1 MRTEPER
8 MPLKTLQIALLGG
21 NDEAVFV
28 GLRNFPAHKL
38 ALIAPAESQDQSR
51 ILSTRLADTLK
62 LAVSVVEIKDS
73 SIQTMLE
80 TIGQLVRGETENF
93 QDFFI
98 NVGSAGK
105 NLACAGVAA
114 AFVYGIKAFDVT
126 GDQPEMFPVM
136 KFSYTQAVTAPKIE
150 ILRAIE
156 RSGGSVESL
165 ETLSGIV
172 NYGKPLLSY
181 HIRGSEES
189 RGLESLG
196 LVEVERG
203 KRGRLRVKLT
213 PLGRT
218 LLSTASTS

>member
-1 MRTEPER
+1 
-8 MPLKTLQIALLGG
+8 MPQKTLQIALLEG
-21 NDEAVFV
+21 NDEPIFV
-28 GLRNFPAHKL
+28 GLRNFPVHKL
-38 ALIAPAESQDQSR
+38 VLIAPRESVDQSR
-51 ILSTRLADTLK
+51 TLSARLADTLK
-62 LAVSVVEIKDS
+62 LAVGVVEIEDS
-73 SIQTMLE
+73 SIQTMLD
-80 TIGQLVRGETENF
+80 TIGQLIRKETESF
-93 QDFFI
+93 QDFLM

-105 NLACAGVAA
+105 SLACAGVAA

-126 GDQPEMFPVM
+126 GEQPAMFPVM

-156 RSGGSVESL
+156 RSGGDVESL

-181 HIRGSEES
+181 HIHGSKDS

-218 LLSTASTS
+218 LLSTASAN